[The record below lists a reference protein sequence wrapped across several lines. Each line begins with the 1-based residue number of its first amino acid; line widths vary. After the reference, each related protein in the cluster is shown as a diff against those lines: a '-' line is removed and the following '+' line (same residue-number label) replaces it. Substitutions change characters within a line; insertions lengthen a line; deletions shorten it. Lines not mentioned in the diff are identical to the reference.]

1 MEITINIPKC
11 FERMSADKIARVF
24 RHSVCEMCFMEFD
37 GRDRWMCGGCG
48 DGAVCS
54 RCFDE
59 WKKDK
64 EDTYND
70 EYWCSLCGIIKPC
83 DKCGK
88 DCERDNWFICGGDC
102 GELFCHDCDAKYNPH
117 PSGKCKVCED
127 DEEKEEWC
135 EEHEQIMWKDGS
147 KCGGC
152 LEDENKQ

>member
-1 MEITINIPKC
+1 
-11 FERMSADKIARVF
+11 
-24 RHSVCEMCFMEFD
+24 
-37 GRDRWMCGGCG
+37 MCGGCG